1 MNKKIILIILVLA
14 IVAAGVY
21 FYFSRLT
28 ISVKK
33 TDFLAKSIDV
43 LVGGKSYSHKYN
55 DPDTGYSINSNTA
68 LEFNSINGDIVVTIT
83 KNGRPVQQK
92 SVDVTQ

>member
-33 TDFLAKSIDV
+33 TDFLDKSIEV
-43 LVGGKSYSHKYN
+43 EVGGKTYTHKYSQE
-55 DPDTGYSINSNTA
+55 DTGYSINSNTT
-68 LEFNSINGDIVVTIT
+68 LEFNSLNGDIVVTIN
-83 KNGRPVQQK
+83 KNGRPVRQEAI
-92 SVDVTQ
+92 DVTP